1 LEISSAQD
9 ALATWRERAE
19 AARTM
24 AETLNDLGA
33 RRMIFEIAERYEKLA
48 WRLENEV

>member
-24 AETLNDLGA
+24 AETLNDLEA